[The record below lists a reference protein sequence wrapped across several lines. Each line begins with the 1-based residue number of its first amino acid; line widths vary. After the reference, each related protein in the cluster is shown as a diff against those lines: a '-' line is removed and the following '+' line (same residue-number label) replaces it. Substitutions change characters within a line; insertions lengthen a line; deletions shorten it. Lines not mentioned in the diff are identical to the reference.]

1 MNSTLNSFYKSKR
14 DKKLQ
19 TNSEVSIPMS
29 PFFIY
34 SEFKNEMKRKIN
46 NEKREFDYL
55 QKVVNYKK

>member
-19 TNSEVSIPMS
+19 TNSEVSSPMS
-29 PFFIY
+29 QFFIY

-46 NEKREFDYL
+46 DEKREFDYL

>member
-1 MNSTLNSFYKSKR
+1 MDSTLNSFYKSKR

-19 TNSEVSIPMS
+19 TNSKVSSAMS